1 MFILD
6 IFKDFFATKPPIPI
20 TEINVGRFSDSY
32 KPQEQKQMW
41 EHAIERFNHADPIAS
56 FTYFFEYLKNLDEP
70 TNISYTPL
78 ETDGKKSIEFTI
90 YQGSKKLLG
99 ICDTEHLEA
108 EVELAYN
115 EQYSIGLLRRLL
127 EENNNLQYSKY
138 AVKPNNRISLKFDTN
153 AIDANPYK
161 LYFGLKEL
169 ACVSDRMDDQ
179 MRHLFKNLQI
189 IEHDLKAYYS
199 PEISQIKFQH
209 FQAILKQTI
218 ALYHKYEMAIDQYP
232 KLGAYLFLN
241 TAYTLDYLIQP
252 EGHVAEVFETIHTRY
267 HTTTAEALPQTNN
280 LAFNLITELLD
291 FSATDFY
298 YESYH
303 SIHTFG
309 LPTPGPFQL
318 VKDNIHA
325 ELPHIEHLYSIGH
338 TELATMGLSYTIS
351 FHLFNH
357 AMPKPIVEL
366 MRLYIK
372 NLNPNY
378 FSSLGETHDIFIKPT
393 GFDPKIFKKAVIR
406 IQDKYKKSF
415 PNLHINPNPIR
426 FEDSFGFSRQ
436 YVDRILTMTI

>member
-1 MFILD
+1 MY
-6 IFKDFFATKPPIPI
+6 IFDFLKDFFASKNPTPT

-32 KPQEQKQMW
+32 KPVEQKQMW
-41 EHAIERFNHADPIAS
+41 EQAIDRFNHADPIAS
-56 FTYFFEYLKNLDEP
+56 FTHFFEYLKNLDEP
-70 TNISYTPL
+70 TNISYKRL
-78 ETDGKKSIEFTI
+78 DSEGKISIEFII
-90 YQGSKKLLG
+90 YQGSKKLVGL
-99 ICDTEHLEA
+99 CDEEHLEA

-115 EQYSIGLLRRLL
+115 EHYSIGLLRRLL

-138 AVKPNNRISLKFDTN
+138 ALKPNNRISLKFDTN

-179 MRHLFKNLQI
+179 MRHLFKSLQI

-199 PEISQIKFQH
+199 PEVSQFKYQH
-209 FQAILKQTI
+209 FQVTLKQTI
-218 ALYHKYEMAIDQYP
+218 TLYQKYEMAIDQFP

-241 TAYTLDYLIQP
+241 TAYTLDYLMQP
-252 EGHVAEVFETIHTRY
+252 EGHVAEVFETLHTRY
-267 HTTTAEALPQTNN
+267 HTTAAEAIPQANN
-280 LAFNLITELLD
+280 LANKLLTELLD

-309 LPTPGPFQL
+309 LPSPGPFQL
-318 VKDNIHA
+318 VKDNIAA

-338 TELATMGLSYTIS
+338 VELATLGLSYTIS

-357 AMPKPIVEL
+357 ATPKPVMEL

-372 NLNPNY
+372 N
-378 FSSLGETHDIFIKPT
+378 
-393 GFDPKIFKKAVIR
+393 
-406 IQDKYKKSF
+406 
-415 PNLHINPNPIR
+415 
-426 FEDSFGFSRQ
+426 
-436 YVDRILTMTI
+436 